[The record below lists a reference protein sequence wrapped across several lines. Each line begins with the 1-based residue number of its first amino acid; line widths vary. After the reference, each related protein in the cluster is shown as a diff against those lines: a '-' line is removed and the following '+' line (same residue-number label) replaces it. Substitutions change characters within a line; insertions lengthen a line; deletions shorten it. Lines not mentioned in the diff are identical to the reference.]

1 MNILVTASS
10 RHGSTSEI
18 AHVIAGILTDEGLD
32 ATVREPEDV
41 TVLDGVDGVIIGSGV
56 YMGRWLGPAKSL
68 VERLGPALATRP
80 VWLYSSGP
88 LGESAKPDTE
98 PVDVA
103 AIREATK
110 AIEHRL
116 FAGRLVKNELGFGEK
131 LVVRGV
137 RAPYGDFRPWADIAA
152 WAQDIARQLTR
163 TPAAAG

>member
-1 MNILVTASS
+1 MNVLVTASS

-32 ATVREPEDV
+32 ATVREPEEV
-41 TVLDGVDGVIIGSGV
+41 TTLDGVDAVIIGSGV
-56 YMGRWLGPAKSL
+56 YMGRWLEPAKSF
-68 VERLGPALATRP
+68 VERLGPVLAGRP

-88 LGESAKPDTE
+88 LGEPAKPETE

-110 AIEHRL
+110 AVEHRL
-116 FAGRLVKNELGFGEK
+116 FAGRLVKSELGFGEK

-137 RAPYGDFRPWADIAA
+137 RAPYGDFRPWTDIAA
-152 WAQDIARQLTR
+152 WAQDIARQLAA
-163 TPAAAG
+163 TPVAAS